1 MHNIKD
7 IRNDFEDF
15 KEKLKNRNIDI
26 SLDNIISLDEEN
38 RKFIQEKEKFEM
50 EKKAISKSKDQSL
63 FEKSKELSLKIEEI
77 NKNQIK
83 LQSQITDILSSI
95 PNIPLSDV
103 PIGQDEN
110 SNKEIE
116 KKGEIIDFNFKPK
129 SHYELGDKLNMLD
142 FDLATKTTGSR
153 FVFVKK
159 ELAKLERAI
168 SNFMIDTHTQKNGY
182 TEISPPLIATCL
194 LYTSPSPRD

>member
-1 MHNIKD
+1 MKRKRQKKMHNIKD
-7 IRNDFEDF
+7 IRNDFENF

-38 RKFIQEKEKFEM
+38 RKLIQEKEKSEM
-50 EKKAISKSKDQSL
+50 EKKTISKSKDQNL
-63 FEKSKELSLKIEEI
+63 FEKSKELSLKIEGI

-83 LQSQITDILSSI
+83 LQRQITDILSSI

-116 KKGEIIDFNFKPK
+116 KKGEIKDFNFKPK

-159 ELAKLERAI
+159 ELAQLERAI
-168 SNFMIDTHTQKNGY
+168 SN
-182 TEISPPLIATCL
+182 L
-194 LYTSPSPRD
+194 

>member
-7 IRNDFEDF
+7 IRKDFENF
-15 KEKLKNRNIDI
+15 KDKLKNRNIDI
-26 SLDNIISLDEEN
+26 NLDNIISLDEEN
-38 RKFIQEKEKFEM
+38 RNLIQKKEKFEM
-50 EKKAISKSKDQSL
+50 EKKTISKSKDQSL

-95 PNIPLSDV
+95 PNIPLNDV

-116 KKGEIIDFNFKPK
+116 KKGEIKVINLISKKITKIKHNLDILVYGQGGLLDIIYKDNHVWVSYSENRGNWETSTSIAKGKF
-129 SHYELGDKLNMLD
+129 DK
-142 FDLATKTTGSR
+142 
-153 FVFVKK
+153 KK
-159 ELAKLERAI
+159 I
-168 SNFMIDTHTQKNGY
+168 NSI
-182 TEISPPLIATCL
+182 
-194 LYTSPSPRD
+194 

>member
-7 IRNDFEDF
+7 IRKDFENF
-15 KEKLKNRNIDI
+15 KDKLKNRNIDI
-26 SLDNIISLDEEN
+26 SLDNILSLDEEN
-38 RKFIQEKEKFEM
+38 RKLIQEKEKFEM
-50 EKKAISKSKDQSL
+50 EKKSISKSKDQSL

-116 KKGEIIDFNFKPK
+116 
-129 SHYELGDKLNMLD
+129 
-142 FDLATKTTGSR
+142 
-153 FVFVKK
+153 
-159 ELAKLERAI
+159 
-168 SNFMIDTHTQKNGY
+168 
-182 TEISPPLIATCL
+182 
-194 LYTSPSPRD
+194 